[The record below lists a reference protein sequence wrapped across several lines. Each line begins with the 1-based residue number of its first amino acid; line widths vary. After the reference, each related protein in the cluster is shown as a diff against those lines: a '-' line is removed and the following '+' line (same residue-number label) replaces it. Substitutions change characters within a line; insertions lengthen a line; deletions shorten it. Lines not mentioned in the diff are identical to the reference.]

1 MERQV
6 SWVRK
11 LENDTGRMNAIEA
24 QFARGKSLNQL
35 SFYIGDVCVCFSRL
49 VMSDSLRPPWTIAGQ
64 APLSMEFS
72 R

>member
-35 SFYIGDVCVCFSRL
+35 SFYIGDVCVCVL
-49 VMSDSLRPPWTIAGQ
+49 VAWSCLT
-64 APLSMEFS
+64 L
-72 R
+72 